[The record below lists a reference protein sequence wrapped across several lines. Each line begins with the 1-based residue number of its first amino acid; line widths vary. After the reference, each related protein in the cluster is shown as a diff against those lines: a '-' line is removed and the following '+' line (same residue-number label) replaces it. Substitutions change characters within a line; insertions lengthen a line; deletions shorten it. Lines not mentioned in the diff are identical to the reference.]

1 MKKIYLI
8 VLFVSAIGFSYAQEK
23 SDFNV
28 SFDHQALM
36 VKDLETSANFYVNTI
51 GLKEIFNATEKSHI
65 RWFSLGEHN
74 ELHLITG
81 DNKDVRLN
89 KTIHLALTVSNFD
102 EFLAHIKASKVEFS
116 DYPGKVGEVS
126 IRADGAR
133 QIYIQDPDGYWLE
146 INNAAERTRQKE
158 AQR

>member
-8 VLFVSAIGFSYAQEK
+8 LLFVFAYGLSYAQEK
-23 SDFNV
+23 PGGSV
-28 SFDHQALM
+28 AFDHQALM
-36 VKDLETSANFYVNTI
+36 VKDLEKSANFYLDII

-81 DNKDVRLN
+81 DNTDLKLN
-89 KTIHLALTVSNFD
+89 KTIHLALTVDNFE
-102 EFLAHIKASKVEFS
+102 EFLAHVKANKIEFS
-116 DYPGKVGEVS
+116 DYPGKVGAVS
-126 IRADGAR
+126 TRADGAK

-146 INNAAERTRQKE
+146 INNAAERRK
-158 AQR
+158 